1 MDAHKM
7 KKFIKNLENTITG
20 QEDLEKFAASKLS
33 VVSSVLIELKS
44 KHYHLRWT
52 VRGIGPR

>member
-1 MDAHKM
+1 M
-7 KKFIKNLENTITG
+7 KIFIKNLENTITG